1 MQETGIQ
8 SLGQEDPLE
17 KQMTIHSSILVWRI
31 PRTEESG
38 HLQSLG
44 LKELD
49 MTKQLTLSLLSM
61 AETSSELKNNILRK

>member
-8 SLGQEDPLE
+8 SLDQEDPLE
-17 KQMTIHSSILVWRI
+17 KRMTIHSNILVWRI

-38 HLQSLG
+38 HLQSWG

>member
-1 MQETGIQ
+1 MQETRIQ
-8 SLGQEDPLE
+8 SLDQEDPLE
-17 KQMTIHSSILVWRI
+17 KRMTIHSNILVWRI

-38 HLQSLG
+38 HLQSWG